1 MLFNSLTVA
10 WRILLRQ
17 KVYSGINILGLTTG
31 ITASL
36 LILLYV
42 ADEWSFDRFHAD
54 GDRIYRVNFKGK
66 LQDTDMN
73 TVQVGLPMA
82 EALQR
87 EVTGVESVTRIDKWM
102 TCPVRY
108 EDRAFTEMNF
118 LLADSNFFNFFTGYR
133 LLAGNPTEAL
143 RGMGKVVISESAA
156 RRYFDYKGAG
166 DLSPLG
172 KMLVVGSEGAIVA
185 EVTGIA
191 ADTPHNAHLHFDFL
205 MSLPTSGY
213 IDNPIWLNFEVM
225 TYVKLLP
232 GTPVGNVQA
241 TMDGFIR
248 KYCAREIEAFLKV
261 SLDKFLE
268 QGGRLAFHA
277 QPLFDIH
284 LRSHFP
290 DELEPNGNIE
300 YVYLFSAIA
309 FFIVVLACINF
320 MNLSTAR
327 SANRARE
334 IGVRKT
340 VGALRSRLMSQFF
353 VESFL
358 YCLIA
363 VVIAFAFIHVLLTPF
378 NLLSGKN
385 LSIGMLYQPVFL
397 LGFLGLAVFVG
408 VLSGSYPAIYLTAF
422 RPAEVLK
429 GRLRTGSRQPGIRN
443 TLVIFQFC
451 VSIALII
458 SSMMVYFQLSY
469 LQGRDVGFQK
479 ENVVGLM
486 HTMNLGKRA
495 EAFKE
500 EILRY
505 PDFVSASFSS
515 RLPPNVDWGST
526 FRSETGD
533 ENFPMSVVTV
543 DHDHLTTLGITMVE
557 GRFFSR
563 DFISDTL
570 AVVINETAAGQF
582 GYEEPVGRYI
592 RYTGN
597 DAYKMQIIGVVKD
610 FNFETLKS
618 TIRPMVMFLQSG
630 ANWGIAVRL
639 AEGNPMEK
647 IRKLEGIWKKFAPNS
662 PFEYS
667 FIDQNFDAK
676 FRAEER
682 LSYVILVFTALA
694 IFIACLGLLGLAT
707 FTAEQRAKEI
717 SIRKVFGASIPQIIA
732 LLSRDFVRLI
742 LISLL
747 IAVPVTWYAVTRW
760 LEEFAYRVTFDFRLV
775 AAAGALAIA
784 VALFTVSY
792 QAIRAALENPVKWLK
807 SD

>member
-1 MLFNSLTVA
+1 
-10 WRILLRQ
+10 
-17 KVYSGINILGLTTG
+17 
-31 ITASL
+31 
-36 LILLYV
+36 
-42 ADEWSFDRFHAD
+42 
-54 GDRIYRVNFKGK
+54 
-66 LQDTDMN
+66 
-73 TVQVGLPMA
+73 
-82 EALQR
+82 
-87 EVTGVESVTRIDKWM
+87 
-102 TCPVRY
+102 
-108 EDRAFTEMNF
+108 
-118 LLADSNFFNFFTGYR
+118 
-133 LLAGNPTEAL
+133 
-143 RGMGKVVISESAA
+143 
-156 RRYFDYKGAG
+156 
-166 DLSPLG
+166 
-172 KMLVVGSEGAIVA
+172 
-185 EVTGIA
+185 
-191 ADTPHNAHLHFDFL
+191 
-205 MSLPTSGY
+205 
-213 IDNPIWLNFEVM
+213 
-225 TYVKLLP
+225 
-232 GTPVGNVQA
+232 
-241 TMDGFIR
+241 
-248 KYCAREIEAFLKV
+248 
-261 SLDKFLE
+261 
-268 QGGRLAFHA
+268 
-277 QPLFDIH
+277 
-284 LRSHFP
+284 
-290 DELEPNGNIE
+290 
-300 YVYLFSAIA
+300 
-309 FFIVVLACINF
+309 
-320 MNLSTAR
+320 
-327 SANRARE
+327 
-334 IGVRKT
+334 
-340 VGALRSRLMSQFF
+340 
-353 VESFL
+353 
-358 YCLIA
+358 
-363 VVIAFAFIHVLLTPF
+363 
-378 NLLSGKN
+378 
-385 LSIGMLYQPVFL
+385 
-397 LGFLGLAVFVG
+397 
-408 VLSGSYPAIYLTAF
+408 
-422 RPAEVLK
+422 
-429 GRLRTGSRQPGIRN
+429 
-443 TLVIFQFC
+443 
-451 VSIALII
+451 
-458 SSMMVYFQLSY
+458 
-469 LQGRDVGFQK
+469 
-479 ENVVGLM
+479 
-486 HTMNLGKRA
+486 
-495 EAFKE
+495 
-500 EILRY
+500 
-505 PDFVSASFSS
+505 
-515 RLPPNVDWGST
+515 
-526 FRSETGD
+526 
-533 ENFPMSVVTV
+533 MSVVTV